1 MIVVVTDVGS
11 VTRLVRKRASAA
23 ETLHDPTGSGS
34 LTPDTLAV
42 RREIDVLSRCDAAG
56 IVQLVGFGEH
66 PVTWLETIDAGA
78 HTLASPPLAVA
89 DRLAALAALA
99 RVLAGLHRRGWVHLS
114 LEPEHAIWRR
124 RATTGPSTSRS
135 GGDIDVTLCSLGSAV
150 CPAGPAERA
159 ADREALATIMAS
171 TLLTPGG
178 ATFALEL
185 RSALAAVAVDLRSGD
200 LDDLDALATGLDDLV
215 EAAQRSTDV
224 GASEHRTPGS
234 DSSVRRRLGELT
246 RRLSPRSPVR
256 LGLAAALGLTVLGG
270 AGILVARAGPGTP
283 PGRSTGSAASAR
295 CSQPAV
301 PPPRVDPDGSGCG
314 RSAGYHSSVL
324 TVGTARWSLGD
335 DIADGRLVDLDGD
348 GWSELAALRNDGEVF
363 LVRHFPVN
371 ASDAVRVRSVATAPG
386 ATRLFATSSGV
397 GLDGLRASDADGAP
411 TPLLPSATGPGA
423 GSESDPGSPATVK
436 AAPTTGGGP

>member
-114 LEPEHAIWRR
+114 LEPEHVIWRR
-124 RATTGPSTSRS
+124 GVATGRGASHS

-159 ADREALATIMAS
+159 A
-171 TLLTPGG
+171 
-178 ATFALEL
+178 ATFQA
-185 RSALAAVAVDLRSGD
+185 
-200 LDDLDALATGLDDLV
+200 
-215 EAAQRSTDV
+215 
-224 GASEHRTPGS
+224 
-234 DSSVRRRLGELT
+234 
-246 RRLSPRSPVR
+246 
-256 LGLAAALGLTVLGG
+256 
-270 AGILVARAGPGTP
+270 
-283 PGRSTGSAASAR
+283 
-295 CSQPAV
+295 
-301 PPPRVDPDGSGCG
+301 
-314 RSAGYHSSVL
+314 
-324 TVGTARWSLGD
+324 
-335 DIADGRLVDLDGD
+335 
-348 GWSELAALRNDGEVF
+348 
-363 LVRHFPVN
+363 
-371 ASDAVRVRSVATAPG
+371 
-386 ATRLFATSSGV
+386 
-397 GLDGLRASDADGAP
+397 
-411 TPLLPSATGPGA
+411 
-423 GSESDPGSPATVK
+423 
-436 AAPTTGGGP
+436 